1 MVAFMLYIYSINAI
15 SVKKEINEPAIFDT
29 QKSIR
34 RARVVVSS
42 MPKWRFES
50 EGIEYAW
57 QSTLDRV
64 DIIRRGVPYS
74 SIEIIS
80 KRIDVPVKSVLHMFG
95 LPQTTYNKK
104 RREKSLLNG
113 RDSEVILL
121 LTELVDFGI
130 EVFNQEEDKFQRWM
144 KKPNYSLGNNTPES
158 LLDSNTGI
166 QEVRN
171 CLNRIEFGNLA

>member
-1 MVAFMLYIYSINAI
+1 
-15 SVKKEINEPAIFDT
+15 
-29 QKSIR
+29 
-34 RARVVVSS
+34 

-104 RREKSLLNG
+104 RREKSLLKTLIL
-113 RDSEVILL
+113 ILL
-121 LTELVDFGI
+121 
-130 EVFNQEEDKFQRWM
+130 
-144 KKPNYSLGNNTPES
+144 
-158 LLDSNTGI
+158 
-166 QEVRN
+166 
-171 CLNRIEFGNLA
+171 

>member
-1 MVAFMLYIYSINAI
+1 M
-15 SVKKEINEPAIFDT
+15 KKEMNEPAIFDT
-29 QKSIR
+29 RKSKR
-34 RARVVVSS
+34 RARVAEAST
-42 MPKWRFES
+42 PKWRFVS
-50 EGIEYAW
+50 EGIEYTW
-57 QSTLDRV
+57 QSTLERV
-64 DIIRRGVPYS
+64 GIIRMGVPYS
-74 SIEIIS
+74 AIEVIS
-80 KRIDVPVKSVLHMFG
+80 KRINVPVKSVLTMFG

-121 LTELVDFGI
+121 LTELVDYGI

-171 CLNRIEFGNLA
+171 CLNRIEFGNFA